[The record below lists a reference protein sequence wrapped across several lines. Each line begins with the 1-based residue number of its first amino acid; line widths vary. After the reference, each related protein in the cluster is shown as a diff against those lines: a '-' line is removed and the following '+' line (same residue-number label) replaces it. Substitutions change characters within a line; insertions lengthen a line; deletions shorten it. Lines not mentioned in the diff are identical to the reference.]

1 MYSQTLLK
9 SLLCLLVIVGALN
22 WGYIAF
28 TKNCEDDLVN
38 AILPAEYSMY
48 VYAAVGIAGLLLAA
62 LYLYKQRIA
71 QRVVEGAKKGVE
83 AGLDAAKAGYSV
95 VKKGVKKVVK

>member
-1 MYSQTLLK
+1 MYNQTLLK

-38 AILPAEYSMY
+38 AILPAEYSMF
-48 VYAAVGIAGLLLAA
+48 VYAAVGVAGLLLAA
-62 LYLYKQRIA
+62 LYVYKQRIA
-71 QRVVEGAKKGVE
+71 QKVVEGAKKGVE
-83 AGLDAAKAGYSV
+83 AGYSV
-95 VKKGVKKVVK
+95 VKKGMKKATK